1 MVGAVLVRD
10 GRVVGEG
17 FHRRPGEPHAEIL
30 ALAGAGERAR
40 GATLFVNLEPC
51 SHHGRTPPCADALVA
66 AGIARVVACHRD
78 PDPRVSGRGFDL
90 LRQAGIAVEVGAS
103 ADAAVELNF
112 RFLVNRVLSRPQV
125 TLKWAMS
132 LDGKIATVAGE
143 SQWISGTAAR
153 RWALALREEH
163 DAILVG
169 VGTVLADDPRLDR
182 RLGRAGG
189 PILRV
194 VLDRRLRTPLAAK
207 LFEVPGPVVI
217 YSESR
222 DAARFRELSGR
233 GAEVVRAARGHA
245 GDRARRSRRT
255 GGLEPA
261 RRGGPRYRDGLLRRR
276 ALRSAGGGGGSAAAG
291 RTDGPR
297 TARGPRRGTT
307 CRSPFGRAAEGPKVR
322 YGSGAVR
329 IQREMFTGIV
339 RELGTLIAAPANSGQ
354 GGVRLLIGHSAEL
367 GRLLA
372 PGASLG
378 VSGVCLTVLDTDAR
392 SEVVSE
398 VELSRETLARTRLGR
413 LRSGDRVNL
422 EPALRAGDPLG
433 GHWVQGHVDT
443 VATLVRRDDREAH
456 SEFTVAIP
464 RGMASYVVE
473 KGSVALDGV
482 SLTVA
487 SCSLESFTVALI
499 PHTLEVTTLGGARP
513 GSRFHFEADVLAKY
527 VERMLLVRGLIPA
540 PVGSGQGS

>member
-1 MVGAVLVRD
+1 
-10 GRVVGEG
+10 
-17 FHRRPGEPHAEIL
+17 
-30 ALAGAGERAR
+30 
-40 GATLFVNLEPC
+40 
-51 SHHGRTPPCADALVA
+51 
-66 AGIARVVACHRD
+66 
-78 PDPRVSGRGFDL
+78 
-90 LRQAGIAVEVGAS
+90 
-103 ADAAVELNF
+103 
-112 RFLVNRVLSRPQV
+112 
-125 TLKWAMS
+125 
-132 LDGKIATVAGE
+132 
-143 SQWISGTAAR
+143 
-153 RWALALREEH
+153 
-163 DAILVG
+163 
-169 VGTVLADDPRLDR
+169 
-182 RLGRAGG
+182 
-189 PILRV
+189 
-194 VLDRRLRTPLAAK
+194 
-207 LFEVPGPVVI
+207 
-217 YSESR
+217 
-222 DAARFRELSGR
+222 
-233 GAEVVRAARGHA
+233 
-245 GDRARRSRRT
+245 
-255 GGLEPA
+255 
-261 RRGGPRYRDGLLRRR
+261 
-276 ALRSAGGGGGSAAAG
+276 
-291 RTDGPR
+291 
-297 TARGPRRGTT
+297 
-307 CRSPFGRAAEGPKVR
+307 
-322 YGSGAVR
+322 
-329 IQREMFTGIV
+329 MFTGIV